1 MPRDIAPSIYEKI
14 RKHIENGIPLQYMNL
29 TEAQKHRVELCT
41 DAYQRLATDP
51 YVNLDNYLK
60 RKWGRTMDE
69 IRIDKKVINFIVGF
83 YDVGQR
89 NISKMKVIRTSELL
103 MKTGVETGNTKAMK
117 DGADL
122 LMKVE
127 RLDQPETP
135 QMGEDMAQMPILMT
149 GDLHRKDSKKKS
161 STSEEMARI
170 RKKYGVKMD
179 EWQEMVEVKTGEY
192 APADLL
198 SEEEEE
204 SEEEDK
210 EMPYP
215 SEEEDE

>member
-41 DAYQRLATDP
+41 DAYQRFATDP
-51 YVNLDNYLK
+51 YMNIDNYLK

-69 IRIDKKVINFIVGF
+69 IRIDKKVINFIAGF

-192 APADLL
+192 APADPL

-204 SEEEDK
+204 SEEEEK

>member
-1 MPRDIAPSIYEKI
+1 MPRDLAPSIYDKI
-14 RKHIENGIPLQYMNL
+14 RKHIENCIPLQYMNL

-51 YVNLDNYLK
+51 FMNLDNYLK

-69 IRIDKKVINFIVGF
+69 IRIDKKVINFIASF

-89 NISKMKVIRTSELL
+89 NISKMKVMRASELM
-103 MKTGVETGNTKAMK
+103 MKIGVETGNANSIGK
-117 DGADL
+117 GAE
-122 LMKVE
+122 LMVKVE
-127 RLDQPETP
+127 RLDQPEAP

-149 GDLHRKDSKKKS
+149 SELNRKDSKKKS

-192 APADLL
+192 ASAGSL

-204 SEEEDK
+204 SEEEEK

>member
-41 DAYQRLATDP
+41 DAYQRFATDP
-51 YVNLDNYLK
+51 YMNLDNYLK

-69 IRIDKKVINFIVGF
+69 IRIDKKVINFIAGF

-192 APADLL
+192 APADPL

-204 SEEEDK
+204 SEEEEK

>member
-14 RKHIENGIPLQYMNL
+14 RKHIENCIPLQHMNL
-29 TEAQKHRVELCT
+29 TETQKHRVELCT

-51 YVNLDNYLK
+51 YMNLDNYLK

-69 IRIDKKVINFIVGF
+69 IRIDKKVINFIAGF

-135 QMGEDMAQMPILMT
+135 QIGENTAQMPIIFT
-149 GDLHRKDSKKKS
+149 NDLHRKDSKKKS

-192 APADLL
+192 AMEGSL

-204 SEEEDK
+204 SEEEEK
-210 EMPYP
+210 EMLYP
-215 SEEEDE
+215 SEDEDE

>member
-1 MPRDIAPSIYEKI
+1 MPRDIAPSVYEKI

-41 DAYQRLATDP
+41 DAYQRFATDP
-51 YVNLDNYLK
+51 YMNLDNYLK

-69 IRIDKKVINFIVGF
+69 IRIDKKVINFIAGF

-192 APADLL
+192 APADPL

-204 SEEEDK
+204 SEEEEK